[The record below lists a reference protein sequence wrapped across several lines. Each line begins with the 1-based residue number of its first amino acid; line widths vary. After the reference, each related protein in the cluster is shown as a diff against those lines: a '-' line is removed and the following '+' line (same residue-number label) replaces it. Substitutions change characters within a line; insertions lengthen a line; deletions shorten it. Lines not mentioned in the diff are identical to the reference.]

1 MSSSKTPTVSSAKPN
16 LADPQT
22 PGEAVARQMLSPA
35 LRHGFLVNEIAQ
47 PELQARRRLRP
58 EEPQP
63 DAADV
68 TFAAVHAFA
77 PLAAGDTKS
86 MALLLAAQ
94 AVSLDN
100 MFTDLGR
107 LAAANLDR
115 NLDAAERLLR
125 LALKA
130 AAGSRATI
138 EALANL
144 HRPAESR
151 GPSVHVSGGGQAI
164 VAKEFH
170 QHAKGTEN
178 GKSAKQPR
186 ATGAGASSPVR
197 RANAIEHALPGESLS
212 GEGSVPDARR
222 QRQRRPKGQS

>member
-1 MSSSKTPTVSSAKPN
+1 MLPAETPTAALAEPHP
-16 LADPQT
+16 ADPQT
-22 PGEAVARQMLSPA
+22 AGEAMARNMLNPA
-35 LRHGFLVNEIAQ
+35 MRHGLLAYEIAT
-47 PELQARRRLRP
+47 PHLQARRRARP
-58 EEPQP
+58 EDPQP

-151 GPSVHVSGGGQAI
+151 GPSVHVSGGQAI

-178 GKSAKQPR
+178 EKSAKQPR

-197 RANAIEHALPGESLS
+197 RANAIGHALPGESLS

-222 QRQRRPKGQS
+222 QRQRRPEGQS